1 MLSYKSRYNTDN
13 PKISYRIWQEKF
25 NSKLLDTF
33 IKEVFHLK
41 QIFIDNTKTYNLIL
55 FLSNNQ
61 LYNLQ

>member
-41 QIFIDNTKTYNLIL
+41 QIFIDNTKT
-55 FLSNNQ
+55 
-61 LYNLQ
+61 